1 MTNLDIQDSLSP
13 DKSAQPGNSQ
23 SPNHVIKTMYLEINN
38 IAQGLNVGLFVL
50 VLTAPGFYNSF
61 ASNYYSTP
69 LLALASLMI
78 SIIFWTRYYFDT
90 EILDRS
96 YTALSAFWFFAYV
109 VSQGISISLISIP
122 VAWFLGTGLFLLF
135 GAGFYA
141 LNLSEIQRKR
151 TAGMTLTLAPDF
163 EAWQHQR
170 RVELLAFSALSFLG
184 AGLAF
189 VLPFAAFPA
198 AALALIAALWQL
210 AITDDYRKRKFIETG
225 A

>member
-1 MTNLDIQDSLSP
+1 MGGEEVEHGKDQQDAEKP
-13 DKSAQPGNSQ
+13 DEEVTGKNF
-23 SPNHVIKTMYLEINN
+23 H
-38 IAQGLNVGLFVL
+38 
-50 VLTAPGFYNSF
+50 AP
-61 ASNYYSTP
+61 
-69 LLALASLMI
+69 LI

-135 GAGFYA
+135 GAGFYT

-163 EAWQHQR
+163 ENWQRQR

-189 VLPFAAFPA
+189 VLPFTAFPA
-198 AALALIAALWQL
+198 AMLALIAALWQL

-225 A
+225 V